1 MAEGFGGGMGG
12 LMGTCGAVNAMS
24 MAAGLSNSCKDLQ
37 ACSTKPDTI
46 KKVRQMAKE
55 FEEKNKSLICREL
68 KGIDTG
74 TPLRSCPGC
83 IEDAVR
89 IIGEHLCI

>member
-1 MAEGFGGGMGG
+1 MVSG
-12 LMGTCGAVNAMS
+12 LVE
-24 MAAGLSNSCKDLQ
+24 Q
-37 ACSTKPDTI
+37 ACKSLQLLERPDTI